1 MKQTLK
7 TLTLIAIGVAV
18 GRVWGKKK
26 KSIPK
31 VELKIA
37 DIEDWQKYIEGL
49 KQDINKLKSEF

>member
-7 TLTLIAIGVAV
+7 ILTLVAIGVAV

-49 KQDINKLKSEF
+49 KQDLNKLKSEF